1 MMLGAFYS
9 KLNVENISGGRNDL
23 KWRWRER
30 GKRANSLGNSE
41 QVGPYRH
48 QLWEDNISTCM
59 YPYPTDVLYSHKP
72 ETILISNHI
81 WGFTWVTF
89 FMLLPWDSHQTMS
102 RISV

>member
-9 KLNVENISGGRNDL
+9 KLNVDNISGGRNDL

-48 QLWEDNISTCM
+48 QLWEDRAFQMHSRKIN
-59 YPYPTDVLYSHKP
+59 K
-72 ETILISNHI
+72 HI
-81 WGFTWVTF
+81 K
-89 FMLLPWDSHQTMS
+89 S
-102 RISV
+102 RHIHTQ